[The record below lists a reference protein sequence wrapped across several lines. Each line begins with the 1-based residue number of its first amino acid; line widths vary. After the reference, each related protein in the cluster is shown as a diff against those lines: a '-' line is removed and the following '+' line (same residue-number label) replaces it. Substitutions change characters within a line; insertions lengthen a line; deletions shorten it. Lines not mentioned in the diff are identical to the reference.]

1 MSKQIIAINS
11 YQPKPTEKFFFDA
24 NIWMFIY
31 CPLGD
36 YKSYVIAEY
45 SNFLKKIKKEK
56 SSLFVSSLVLSE
68 FFNAYVRLEFELWKN
83 KDCNNKEYREF
94 KRTQSYKD
102 IASEAGYTIKYLIL
116 KDAERVDDRFIEID
130 IEELFIQI
138 ENSDFNDNYYLQ
150 LVLMDQM
157 IFVTNDSN
165 MPSQRIKSS
174 IITGNPN
181 LLKQGV
187 S

>member
-1 MSKQIIAINS
+1 
-11 YQPKPTEKFFFDA
+11 
-24 NIWMFIY
+24 MFIY

-36 YKSYVIAEY
+36 YKSHIIAEY

-102 IASEAGYTIKYLIL
+102 IASEVSYTIKYLIL
-116 KDAERVDDRFIEID
+116 KEAERVDDRFSEMD

-138 ENSDFNDNYYLQ
+138 ENSDLNDNYYLE

-157 IFVTNDSN
+157 IFVTNDGN
-165 MPSQRIKSS
+165 VPSQKIKSP
-174 IITGNPN
+174 IITGNPR
-181 LLKQGV
+181 LLAQ
-187 S
+187 STS

>member
-1 MSKQIIAINS
+1 MSKQIIEINS

-31 CPLGD
+31 CPLGN
-36 YKSYVIAEY
+36 YKSHIIAEY

-83 KDCNNKEYREF
+83 KDSNNKEYREF
-94 KRTQSYKD
+94 KITQSYKD
-102 IASEAGYTIKYLIL
+102 IASEASYTIKYLIL
-116 KDAERVDDRFIEID
+116 KEAERVDDRFSEMD

-138 ENSDFNDNYYLQ
+138 ENSDFNDSYYLQ

-157 IFVTNDSN
+157 IFVTNDGN
-165 MPSQRIKSS
+165 MSSQRIKSS